1 MLFYFLLSRK
11 SSNFEEIFKFIVI
24 MNFYIDYVCLKRRKK
39 IVRWANKEEGWIID
53 LEKNG
58 VLRFVA
64 SCIGIDECRKEN
76 MDSNYPYVASG
87 IVAWWFKYHKSLEN
101 FELFEKYYQL
111 RLKQYKKERGK
122 ESDSFYFDIEGDFL
136 KKKCLEMEAKECK
149 KCQIYSYVS
158 ESDGCTISDMISSY
172 FKYIETKEL
181 IYNLPTH
188 MIPEERLKLEKKI
201 LSFLSKHDKEIDTSI
216 KDSPQIYDYKDFK
229 VYTDSEITEA
239 SLYLKQKGW
248 IKCFNDYSGPKLA
261 RSYWHELLDEGKI
274 ALRKILKTEEV
285 TLNSGNTHKK
295 NQSANTAKVFR
306 DIVQGVDEKEKDKII
321 KRLHHRI
328 DNKYGKLVALYLLK
342 AMELKLI
349 SKRPTE
355 KEFKSEFTKC
365 GKWHSVSAYLN
376 PNKRVSLEN
385 ELTSIEI

>member
-1 MLFYFLLSRK
+1 
-11 SSNFEEIFKFIVI
+11 

>member
-1 MLFYFLLSRK
+1 MLFYFLLSIK

-87 IVAWWFKYHKSLEN
+87 IVAWWLKYRKSLEN
-101 FELFEKYYQL
+101 FELFEKYYQM

-122 ESDSFYFDIEGDFL
+122 ESDSFNLDIEGDFL

-158 ESDGCTISDMISSY
+158 ESDGCTISDMISS
-172 FKYIETKEL
+172 FFIYIETKEL

-201 LSFLSKHDKEIDTSI
+201 LSFLSKHGEKIDTSI
-216 KDSPQIYDYKDFK
+216 KDSPQIYNFKDFRLYSE
-229 VYTDSEITEA
+229 VEITEA
-239 SLYLKQKGW
+239 SLYLKQKRW
-248 IKCFNDYSGPKLA
+248 IWCFNEHDEYGVLP
-261 RSYWHELLDEGKI
+261 SYWHELLDDGKI
-274 ALRKILKTEEV
+274 ALREYLEAKGETS
-285 TLNSGNTHKK
+285 NSGNTHKK
-295 NQSANTAKVFR
+295 NQSAKKVMMFR
-306 DIVQGVDEKEKDKII
+306 DIVQGKNEKDKNDII
-321 KRLHHRI
+321 KRLHGRI
-328 DNKYGKLVALYLLK
+328 DNKGGKLVALYLLK
-342 AMELKLI
+342 AMDLELI

-355 KEFKSEFTKC
+355 KEFETEFTTC
-365 GKWHSVSAYLN
+365 GKWHSISTYLN
-376 PNKRVSLEN
+376 PNKRKKIEGDLS
-385 ELTSIEI
+385 SIKI

>member
-1 MLFYFLLSRK
+1 
-11 SSNFEEIFKFIVI
+11 

-87 IVAWWFKYHKSLEN
+87 IVAWWFKYRKSLEN
-101 FELFEKYYQL
+101 FELFEKYYQM

-122 ESDSFYFDIEGDFL
+122 ESDSFYLDIEGDFL

-229 VYTDSEITEA
+229 VYTDNEITEA

-261 RSYWHELLDEGKI
+261 PSYWHQLFDEGKI
-274 ALRKILKTEEV
+274 ALRKILKSEEV

-295 NQSANTAKVFR
+295 NQSANTAKLFR

-355 KEFKSEFTKC
+355 KEFKSEFTTC
-365 GKWHSVSAYLN
+365 GKWHSISAYLN

>member
-1 MLFYFLLSRK
+1 
-11 SSNFEEIFKFIVI
+11 

-39 IVRWANKEEGWIID
+39 NVRWANKEEGWIID

-87 IVAWWFKYHKSLEN
+87 IVAWWFKYRKSLEN
-101 FELFEKYYQL
+101 FELFEKYYQM

-122 ESDSFYFDIEGDFL
+122 ESDSFYLDIEGDFL

-229 VYTDSEITEA
+229 EYTDNEITEA

-248 IKCFNDYSGPKLA
+248 IMCFNDYSGPKLA
-261 RSYWHELLDEGKI
+261 PSYWHKLLDEGKI

-295 NQSANTAKVFR
+295 NQSAKKVMMFR
-306 DIVQGVDEKEKDKII
+306 DIVQGKNEKDKNDII
-321 KRLHHRI
+321 KRLHGRI
-328 DNKYGKLVALYLLK
+328 DNKGGKLVALYLLK
-342 AMELKLI
+342 ARELKLI

-365 GKWHSVSAYLN
+365 GKWHSISAYLN

>member
-1 MLFYFLLSRK
+1 
-11 SSNFEEIFKFIVI
+11 

-87 IVAWWFKYHKSLEN
+87 IVAWWFKYRKSLEN
-101 FELFEKYYQL
+101 FELFEKYYQM

-122 ESDSFYFDIEGDFL
+122 ESDSFNLDIEGDFL

-158 ESDGCTISDMISSY
+158 ESDGCTISDMISS
-172 FKYIETKEL
+172 FFIYIETKEL

-229 VYTDSEITEA
+229 VYTDNEITEA

-248 IKCFNDYSGPKLA
+248 IMCFNDYSGPKLA
-261 RSYWHELLDEGKI
+261 PSYWHKLLDEGKI

-295 NQSANTAKVFR
+295 NQSAKKVMMFR
-306 DIVQGVDEKEKDKII
+306 DIVQGKNEKDKNDII
-321 KRLHHRI
+321 KRLHGRI
-328 DNKYGKLVALYLLK
+328 DNKGGKLVALYLLK
-342 AMELKLI
+342 AMECKMI
-349 SKRPTE
+349 CKRPTE
-355 KEFKSEFTKC
+355 KVFETEFTTC
-365 GKWHSVSAYLN
+365 GKWHSISAYLN

>member
-1 MLFYFLLSRK
+1 MLFYFLLSIK

-87 IVAWWFKYHKSLEN
+87 IVAWWFKYRKSLEN
-101 FELFEKYYQL
+101 FELFEKYYQM

-122 ESDSFYFDIEGDFL
+122 ESDSFYLDIEGDFL

-229 VYTDSEITEA
+229 VYTDNEITEA

-248 IKCFNDYSGPKLA
+248 IMCFNEHDEYGVLP
-261 RSYWHELLDEGKI
+261 SYWHKLLDEGKI

-295 NQSANTAKVFR
+295 NQSAKKVMMFR
-306 DIVQGVDEKEKDKII
+306 DIVQGKNEKDKNDII
-321 KRLHHRI
+321 KRLHGRI
-328 DNKYGKLVALYLLK
+328 DNKGGKLVALYLLK
-342 AMELKLI
+342 AMECKMI
-349 SKRPTE
+349 CKRPTE
-355 KEFKSEFTKC
+355 KVFETEFTKC
-365 GKWHSVSAYLN
+365 GNWHSISTYLN

>member
-1 MLFYFLLSRK
+1 MLFYFLLSIK

-87 IVAWWFKYHKSLEN
+87 IVAWWLKYRKSLEN
-101 FELFEKYYQL
+101 FELFEKYYQM

-122 ESDSFYFDIEGDFL
+122 ESDSFNLDIEGDFL

-229 VYTDSEITEA
+229 VYTDNEITEA

-248 IKCFNDYSGPKLA
+248 IWCFNEHDEYGVLP
-261 RSYWHELLDEGKI
+261 SYWHELLDDGKI
-274 ALRKILKTEEV
+274 ALREYLEAKGETS
-285 TLNSGNTHKK
+285 NSGNTHKK
-295 NQSANTAKVFR
+295 NQSAKKVMMFR
-306 DIVQGVDEKEKDKII
+306 DIVQGKNEKDKNDII
-321 KRLHHRI
+321 KRLHGRI
-328 DNKYGKLVALYLLK
+328 DNKGGKLVALYLLK
-342 AMELKLI
+342 AMDLELI

-355 KEFKSEFTKC
+355 KEFETEFTTC
-365 GKWHSVSAYLN
+365 GKWHSISTYLN
-376 PNKRVSLEN
+376 PNKRKKIEGDLS
-385 ELTSIEI
+385 SIKI